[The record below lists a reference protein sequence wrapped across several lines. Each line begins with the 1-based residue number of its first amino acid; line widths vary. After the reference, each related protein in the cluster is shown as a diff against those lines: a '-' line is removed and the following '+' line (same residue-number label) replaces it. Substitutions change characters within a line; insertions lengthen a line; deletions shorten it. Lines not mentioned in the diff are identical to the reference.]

1 MRFGPLLLALALVS
15 ALAYWFLL
23 RDPAQLAALNAQF
36 SGGEAVEPAQEIA
49 TQPVEPLKPVPVMV
63 LEIVA
68 EQARTELVIRGR
80 TEANRTVHVPA
91 ETTGIVISQPL
102 RRGAEVT
109 AGQLLC
115 ELSAGTRAAQL
126 REAEAQLAR
135 AEADFQAADRL
146 SERGFGAE
154 TTRIARSADL
164 RAAQAAVDLVK
175 WDIEKLKI
183 RAPFDGILE
192 SDTAELGARLAPGE
206 ACATVIDLHVVKATG
221 YVGEQS
227 IDQIEVGDEAKARLI
242 NGMEAAGDITFISRM
257 ADEDT
262 RTYLV
267 EVTLDNPDAALR
279 DGMTAEIMIDLP
291 NRRAHLVPQSAL
303 TLDDQGRM
311 GLRIAEG
318 VQARFIPVK
327 VLRDD
332 PRGVW
337 VAGLPERVEVIVV
350 GQEFVRDGRE
360 IRPVA
365 ISWDDLG

>member
-1 MRFGPLLLALALVS
+1 
-15 ALAYWFLL
+15 
-23 RDPAQLAALNAQF
+23 
-36 SGGEAVEPAQEIA
+36 
-49 TQPVEPLKPVPVMV
+49 MV
-63 LEIVA
+63 LETEA
-68 EQARTELVIRGR
+68 QQAAAELVVRGR

-102 RRGAEVT
+102 RRGSEVT

-175 WDIEKLKI
+175 WDIQKLQI

-192 SDTAELGARLAPGE
+192 TDTAELGARLAPG
-206 ACATVIDLHVVKATG
+206 ATCATVIDLHVVKATG

-227 IDQIEVGDEAKARLI
+227 IDQIEVGGDAKARLI
-242 NGMEAAGDITFISRM
+242 NGMETQGEITFISRM

-262 RTYLV
+262 RTYLI
-267 EVTLDNPDAALR
+267 EVTLANPEARLR
-279 DGMTAEIMIDLP
+279 DGMTAEIMVDLP
-291 NRRAHLVPQSAL
+291 ARTAHLIPQSAL
-303 TLDDQGRM
+303 TLDDQGRV

-318 VQARFIPVK
+318 TKARFLPVTI
-327 VLRDD
+327 LRDD
-332 PRGVW
+332 PTGVW
-337 VAGLPERVEVIVV
+337 VSGLPERAEVIVV

-360 IRPVA
+360 IEPVR